1 MIMIMTIQEDMEA
14 LCFPILAG
22 YTVNIGGD
30 MGGCDH
36 GQGSFGGTG
45 TGSFGPYK
53 QGENTLQ

>member
-45 TGSFGPYK
+45 T
-53 QGENTLQ
+53 